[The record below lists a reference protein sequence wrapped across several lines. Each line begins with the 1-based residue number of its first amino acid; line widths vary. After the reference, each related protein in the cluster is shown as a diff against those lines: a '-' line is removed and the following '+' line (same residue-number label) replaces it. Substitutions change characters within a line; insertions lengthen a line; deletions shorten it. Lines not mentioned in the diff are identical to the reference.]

1 MGSLTRRTAIA
12 LAAVVLTGSA
22 IAQTFPAQPLR
33 WVVPYPAGGGTDVI
47 ARTVANEMQQSL
59 GQAIAVDNRAGANT
73 IVGADFISKARADG
87 YTMGSADNATL
98 ALNPA
103 LYEKL
108 PYNAEKDFTVVG
120 GIARFPYVLLV
131 GPKATAK
138 TLGELIAQAKSNPG
152 SVSYGSP
159 GMGGPNHVAMEQL
172 QQRLG
177 IKLNHIAYKGAAP
190 GLQDLIAG
198 QIDCMLVD
206 TGSSLPHVRGGKLR
220 ALAVSYDRRLT
231 PLPDVPTFAE
241 AGAGD
246 FSAFSWQFLIAPAG
260 TPQPVV
266 SQLSQHLNKALES
279 EAVLNR
285 MRDLGVEPSPMD
297 SKAAAT
303 FVSAEAKR
311 WSEVIR
317 SAGIKL
323 EN

>member
-1 MGSLTRRTAIA
+1 MGSMTRRAAIGLAAIA
-12 LAAVVLTGSA
+12 LAGAAV
-22 IAQTFPAQPLR
+22 AQTYPAQPLR
-33 WVVPYPAGGGTDVI
+33 WVVPYAAGGGTDVI
-47 ARTVANEMQQSL
+47 ARTVANEMQQAL

-73 IVGADFISKARADG
+73 IVGADFIAKSRADG
-87 YTMGSADNATL
+87 YTIGSADNATL

-108 PYNAEKDFTVVG
+108 PYNAGKDFTVIG

-131 GPKATAK
+131 GPKVTVK
-138 TLGELIAQAKSNPG
+138 TVGELIALARSKPG

-177 IKLNHIAYKGAAP
+177 IQLNHIAYKGAAP

-241 AGAGD
+241 AGLGE

-260 TPQPVV
+260 TPQPIVA
-266 SQLSQHLNKALES
+266 QLSQHLNKALGSES
-279 EAVLNR
+279 VLNR

-297 SKAAAT
+297 SKAAAE
-303 FVSAEAKR
+303 FVRAEAQR
-311 WSEVIR
+311 WNGVIR

-323 EN
+323 DN